1 MPSQCR
7 MQGGNLP
14 KKTKKAGSD
23 KKKGRKTARGHKQ
36 SVSGSILPPLDVR
49 SDKDLSELKR
59 RIKMGLITIILIYAT
74 WCGHCHHIMPH
85 FDAAS
90 KTPGRNIQSVKI
102 NETMLDKVNQSINEG
117 INHNAKPFKV
127 EGYPSIILVDQNGNK
142 VSDVNPVKDTKVLSE
157 VMRQMSPPREREGEP
172 REGEPREGEPNSL
185 YNSRAEGEINSL
197 NNVQEGENKS
207 TSIGRLLGKNSGLA
221 TKRQNSYTGEDQ
233 LLGSAAA
240 SLPSIA
246 QPPRAKGD
254 MINRS
259 RNTHVGGSLYGA
271 LSQTAYTLA
280 PAAALLGAAAL
291 MMKRQ
296 SRRKTRKQAHT
307 RA

>member
-1 MPSQCR
+1 MPSQR
-7 MQGGNLP
+7 TMQGGKPP
-14 KKTKKAGSD
+14 KKTKKARSD
-23 KKKGRKTARGHKQ
+23 KKNARKTARGHQQ

-59 RIKMGLITIILIYAT
+59 RIKMGKITIILVYAD

-90 KTPGRNIQSVKI
+90 NTPGRTIQSVKV
-102 NETMLDKVNQSINEG
+102 NDTMLDKVNQSINRE
-117 INHNAKPFKV
+117 INQNAKPYKV
-127 EGYPSIILVDQNGNK
+127 EGYPSILLVDQNGNK

-157 VMRQMSPPREREGEP
+157 VMRQMSPPAEGESHE
-172 REGEPREGEPNSL
+172 EGEGEAEGEREGEPNSL
-185 YNSRAEGEINSL
+185 NMS
-197 NNVQEGENKS
+197 QEGETANKS
-207 TSIGRLLGKNSGLA
+207 TSIGRLLGRNNGLA
-221 TKRQNSYTGEDQ
+221 AKRQNSYTGEDQ
-233 LLGSAAA
+233 LLGSSAAT
-240 SLPSIA
+240 LPSIA

-259 RNTHVGGSLYGA
+259 RNTQVGGSLYGA

>member
-1 MPSQCR
+1 

-23 KKKGRKTARGHKQ
+23 KKKARKTARGHKQ

-49 SDKDLSELKR
+49 SEKDLSELKR
-59 RIKMGLITIILIYAT
+59 RIKMGLITIILIYAD

-117 INHNAKPFKV
+117 INQKAKPYKV

-157 VMRQMSPPREREGEP
+157 VMRQMSPPREGSRREGEGEGEGESLEGEP
-172 REGEPREGEPNSL
+172 R
-185 YNSRAEGEINSL
+185 AEGEEAS
-197 NNVQEGENKS
+197 KS
-207 TSIGRLLGKNSGLA
+207 TSMGRLLGKNSGLA
-221 TKRQNSYTGEDQ
+221 TRRQNSYMGEEH
-233 LLGSAAA
+233 LLGSTAA
-240 SLPSIA
+240 SQKEYLPSMA
-246 QPPRAKGD
+246 VPPHASNDMTGVKRAKV
-254 MINRS
+254 I
-259 RNTHVGGSLYGA
+259 GGSLYGA

-280 PAAALLGAAAL
+280 PAGALLAAAAL

-296 SRRKTRKQAHT
+296 SRRRTRKRAHT
-307 RA
+307 RVHKHL

>member
-1 MPSQCR
+1 MPTR
-7 MQGGNLP
+7 HTIQGGNLP
-14 KKTKKAGSD
+14 KKTKKARSD
-23 KKKGRKTARGHKQ
+23 KKKGRKTARGHQQ

-49 SDKDLSELKR
+49 SEKDLSELKR
-59 RIKMGLITIILIYAT
+59 RIKMGLITIILIYAD

-90 KTPGRNIQSVKI
+90 NTPGRNIQSVKV

-117 INHNAKPFKV
+117 INQHATPMKV
-127 EGYPSIILVDQNGNK
+127 EGYPSILLVDQKGNK

-157 VMRQMSPPREREGEP
+157 VMRQMSPPKEGLRLEGESQEGEP
-172 REGEPREGEPNSL
+172 REGEGEV
-185 YNSRAEGEINSL
+185 NSL
-197 NNVQEGENKS
+197 NQLSEGENKS

-221 TKRQNSYTGEDQ
+221 TKRQNSYMGEDQ
-233 LLGSAAA
+233 LRGSMAA
-240 SLPSIA
+240 SLPSLA
-246 QPPRAKGD
+246 TPPLAKNDVSEGKQA
-254 MINRS
+254 RYL
-259 RNTHVGGSLYGA
+259 GGSLYSA

-291 MMKRQ
+291 MMKKQ
-296 SRRKTRKQAHT
+296 SRRKTRK

>member
-1 MPSQCR
+1 MPTR
-7 MQGGNLP
+7 HAMQGGVP
-14 KKTKKAGSD
+14 KKTKKARSD
-23 KKKGRKTARGHKQ
+23 KKKARKTARGHQQ

-49 SDKDLSELKR
+49 SEKDLSELKR
-59 RIKMGLITIILIYAT
+59 RIKMGKITIILVYAD

-90 KTPGRNIQSVKI
+90 KTPGRTIQSVKV
-102 NETMLDKVNQSINEG
+102 NDTMLDLVNQSINQE

-157 VMRQMSPPREREGEP
+157 VMRKMSPPTEGLRAASAEREGE
-172 REGEPREGEPNSL
+172 EGEGEGEGDRGEGEPN
-185 YNSRAEGEINSL
+185 YL
-197 NNVQEGENKS
+197 NRSQEGENKS
-207 TSIGRLLGKNSGLA
+207 TSIDRLLGRNNGLA
-221 TKRQNSYTGEDQ
+221 AKRQNSYTGEDQ
-233 LLGSAAA
+233 LLGSTAA

-246 QPPRAKGD
+246 EPPRAKGD
-254 MINRS
+254 MINRT

-280 PAAALLGAAAL
+280 PAAALLAAAAL

>member
-1 MPSQCR
+1 

-23 KKKGRKTARGHKQ
+23 KKKARKTARGHKQ

-49 SDKDLSELKR
+49 SEKDLSELKR
-59 RIKMGLITIILIYAT
+59 RIKMGLITIILIYAD

-117 INHNAKPFKV
+117 INQKAKPYKV

-157 VMRQMSPPREREGEP
+157 VMRQMSPPREGSRREGEAEAEE
-172 REGEPREGEPNSL
+172 EGEGEPNSL
-185 YNSRAEGEINSL
+185 NRS
-197 NNVQEGENKS
+197 QEGEEVNKS
-207 TSIGRLLGKNSGLA
+207 TSMGRLLGKDSGLA
-221 TKRQNSYTGEDQ
+221 TRRQNSYMGEEQ
-233 LLGSAAA
+233 LLGSTAA
-240 SLPSIA
+240 SQKEYLPSMA
-246 QPPRAKGD
+246 VPPRVSNDMTGVKRAKV
-254 MINRS
+254 I
-259 RNTHVGGSLYGA
+259 GGSLYGA
-271 LSQTAYTLA
+271 LTQTAYTLA
-280 PAAALLGAAAL
+280 PAGALLAAAAL

-296 SRRKTRKQAHT
+296 SRRKTRKRAHT

>member
-1 MPSQCR
+1 MPSQR
-7 MQGGNLP
+7 TMQGGKP
-14 KKTKKAGSD
+14 SKKTKKARSGKNIS
-23 KKKGRKTARGHKQ
+23 RKTARGHRQ

-49 SDKDLSELKR
+49 SEKDLSELKR
-59 RIKMGLITIILIYAT
+59 RIKMGKITIILVYAD

-90 KTPGRNIQSVKI
+90 NTPGRTIQSVKV
-102 NETMLDKVNQSINEG
+102 NDTMLDKVNQSINQE
-117 INHNAKPFKV
+117 INHNAKPYKV

-157 VMRQMSPPREREGEP
+157 VMRKMSPPTEGE
-172 REGEPREGEPNSL
+172 S
-185 YNSRAEGEINSL
+185 
-197 NNVQEGENKS
+197 QEGEVENESQEKEGKLQEEETS
-207 TSIGRLLGKNSGLA
+207 TSIGRLLGKNNGLA
-221 TKRQNSYTGEDQ
+221 AKRQNSYTGEDQ
-233 LLGSAAA
+233 LLGSTAA

-280 PAAALLGAAAL
+280 PAAALLAAAAL

-307 RA
+307 RVHKRV

>member
-23 KKKGRKTARGHKQ
+23 KKKARKTARGHQQ

-49 SDKDLSELKR
+49 SEKDLSELKR
-59 RIKMGLITIILIYAT
+59 RIKMGLITIILIYAD

-90 KTPGRNIQSVKI
+90 KTPGRNIQSVKV
-102 NETMLDKVNQSINEG
+102 NDTMLDKVNQSINQG
-117 INHNAKPFKV
+117 INQKAKPYKV

-157 VMRQMSPPREREGEP
+157 VMRQMSPPREGFRREGEGEGEGMRAEGEGEREGEP
-172 REGEPREGEPNSL
+172 
-185 YNSRAEGEINSL
+185 NSL
-197 NNVQEGENKS
+197 NNVQEGEEATS
-207 TSIGRLLGKNSGLA
+207 TSIGRLLGKNNGLA

-296 SRRKTRKQAHT
+296 SRRKTRKRVHK

>member
-1 MPSQCR
+1 MPTR
-7 MQGGNLP
+7 HTMQGGVP
-14 KKTKKAGSD
+14 KKTKKARSD
-23 KKKGRKTARGHKQ
+23 KKKARKTARGHQQ

-49 SDKDLSELKR
+49 SEKDLSELKR
-59 RIKMGLITIILIYAT
+59 RIKMGLITIILIYAD

-90 KTPGRNIQSVKI
+90 KTPGRTIQSAKV

-157 VMRQMSPPREREGEP
+157 VMRQMSPPREGESQEGEP
-172 REGEPREGEPNSL
+172 REGEPREGELNSL
-185 YNSRAEGEINSL
+185 SNSSAEGE
-197 NNVQEGENKS
+197 EATKS
-207 TSIGRLLGKNSGLA
+207 TSIGRLLGRNNGLA

-233 LLGSAAA
+233 LRGSTAA

-246 QPPRAKGD
+246 VPPRASND
-254 MINRS
+254 MTGVKRAKVI
-259 RNTHVGGSLYGA
+259 GGSLYGA

-280 PAAALLGAAAL
+280 PAGALLAAAAL
-291 MMKRQ
+291 MMNRQ
-296 SRRKTRKQAHT
+296 SRRKTLKRPHT
-307 RA
+307 RVHTRV

>member
-1 MPSQCR
+1 
-7 MQGGNLP
+7 MQGGNQP
-14 KKTKKAGSD
+14 KKTKKARSD
-23 KKKGRKTARGHKQ
+23 KKKGRKTARGHQ
-36 SVSGSILPPLDVR
+36 ESVSGSILPPLDVR
-49 SDKDLSELKR
+49 SEKDLSELKR
-59 RIKMGLITIILIYAT
+59 RIKMGLITIILIYAD

-90 KTPGRNIQSVKI
+90 KTPGRNIQSVKV
-102 NETMLDKVNQSINEG
+102 NDTMLDKVNQSINQG
-117 INHNAKPFKV
+117 INQNAKPYKV

-157 VMRQMSPPREREGEP
+157 VMRQMSPPREGLRREGESEGESEGSR
-172 REGEPREGEPNSL
+172 REGEREGEEGEPNSL
-185 YNSRAEGEINSL
+185 NRS
-197 NNVQEGENKS
+197 QEGENKS

-221 TKRQNSYTGEDQ
+221 AKRQNSYTGEDQ

-254 MINRS
+254 MINRT
-259 RNTHVGGSLYGA
+259 RNAKVGGSLYGA

-296 SRRKTRKQAHT
+296 SRRKTRKQAHKQ
-307 RA
+307 AHKHL

>member
-1 MPSQCR
+1 MPSQR
-7 MQGGNLP
+7 TMQGGKPP
-14 KKTKKAGSD
+14 KKTKKARSD
-23 KKKGRKTARGHKQ
+23 KKNARKTARGHQQ

-59 RIKMGLITIILIYAT
+59 RIKMGKITIILVYAD

-90 KTPGRNIQSVKI
+90 KTPGRTIQSAKV
-102 NETMLDKVNQSINEG
+102 NDTMLDKVNQSINQE
-117 INHNAKPFKV
+117 INQNAKPYKV
-127 EGYPSIILVDQNGNK
+127 EGYPSILLVDQNGNK

-157 VMRQMSPPREREGEP
+157 VMRQMSPPAEGESQ
-172 REGEPREGEPNSL
+172 EKMSEEREGEPNSL
-185 YNSRAEGEINSL
+185 NMS
-197 NNVQEGENKS
+197 QEGETANKS
-207 TSIGRLLGKNSGLA
+207 TSIGRLLGKNNGLA
-221 TKRQNSYTGEDQ
+221 AKRQNSYTGEDQ
-233 LLGSAAA
+233 LLGSVAA

-259 RNTHVGGSLYGA
+259 RNAQLGGSLYGA

>member
-1 MPSQCR
+1 MQSQCT

-23 KKKGRKTARGHKQ
+23 KKKARKTARGHQQ

-49 SDKDLSELKR
+49 SEKDLSELKR
-59 RIKMGLITIILIYAT
+59 RIKMGLITIILIYAD

-157 VMRQMSPPREREGEP
+157 VMRQMSPPREGFRREGEGEGEGEGEP
-172 REGEPREGEPNSL
+172 REGEL
-185 YNSRAEGEINSL
+185 NSL

-207 TSIGRLLGKNSGLA
+207 TSIGRLLGRNSGLA

>member
-1 MPSQCR
+1 MPSQR
-7 MQGGNLP
+7 TMQGGNLP

-23 KKKGRKTARGHKQ
+23 KKKARKTARGHQQ

-172 REGEPREGEPNSL
+172 REGEPNSL